1 MLMKSHNIDFNTNE
15 RDVDAVS
22 ATSNSNY
29 MAVRFGVCVN
39 ALQNRVRSAFAA
51 NWKNFIWRV
60 VMSSEQIF

>member
-51 NWKNFIWRV
+51 N
-60 VMSSEQIF
+60 